1 MALLSFLHTESSTV
15 QSSSSKS
22 IHNGNLRSC
31 LKRSDS
37 DKSTRSWM
45 SSPPTREHRQVTFGK
60 DSVKLIRPLFDE
72 DLWIQTSREEINR
85 NDQYVLQTKS
95 SQIGPYVN
103 AHSKAYQMF
112 ERSKNPT
119 ISGDVKKLLVQ
130 GAKSGFR
137 TLERHWPCQ
146 QQRKLQAYRYVHVM
160 LLTYKQ
166 TGGRKGW
173 ENKCRSKLVKL
184 SHAARNFALFMGG
197 IDEAAAREPLSAL
210 LSPHVKSIAIETP
223 AIIMTPPFSL
233 SEKKEAAK
241 NLKRLRLVY

>member
-1 MALLSFLHTESSTV
+1 
-15 QSSSSKS
+15 
-22 IHNGNLRSC
+22 
-31 LKRSDS
+31 
-37 DKSTRSWM
+37 M

-72 DLWIQTSREEINR
+72 DLWIQTSREEINH

-146 QQRKLQAYRYVHVM
+146 GHWT
-160 LLTYKQ
+160 LLTFV
-166 TGGRKGW
+166 
-173 ENKCRSKLVKL
+173 SI
-184 SHAARNFALFMGG
+184 FILF
-197 IDEAAAREPLSAL
+197 
-210 LSPHVKSIAIETP
+210 H
-223 AIIMTPPFSL
+223 
-233 SEKKEAAK
+233 EK
-241 NLKRLRLVY
+241 